1 MQKMKVV
8 VCNCVTAFLSNYPWP
23 QKGW

>member
-1 MQKMKVV
+1 MKVV
-8 VCNCVTAFLSNYPWP
+8 VCNCVTAFLANYPWP